1 MDAYKIEAM
10 IDAEPKLGKKMHDEL
25 PITKAMVVWAVREEM
40 AQTVEDV
47 LARRTRCILLDA
59 RASAEIA
66 EDVAKILAEELGRDK
81 NWVRAQVAE
90 YRLLVRRYLPSD
102 L

>member
-1 MDAYKIEAM
+1 
-10 IDAEPKLGKKMHDEL
+10 
-25 PITKAMVVWAVREEM
+25 M

-66 EDVAKILAEELGRDK
+66 EEVANILAAELGRDK
-81 NWVRAQVAE
+81 AWIKSQVGE
-90 YRLLVRRYLPSD
+90 YQRLVIHYLPTD
-102 L
+102 F

>member
-1 MDAYKIEAM
+1 
-10 IDAEPKLGKKMHDEL
+10 
-25 PITKAMVVWAVREEM
+25 MVVWAAREEM

-81 NWVRAQVAE
+81 TWVRSQVEE
-90 YRLLVRRYLPSD
+90 YRQLVAYYLPAPPA
-102 L
+102 